1 MKTANKGMCLVIG
14 LSLAALPALA
24 GEAKY
29 EGFRTKQ
36 DIVRGNSRAT
46 TSTTAEAPI
55 FRTNQDVVANT
66 PVVTEESR
74 NFEVQNTQNVMDRN
88 VAVAP
93 IDAAATATTVR
104 PSFTEDQAAEFLKTA
119 NDAEINAAQLAQRRA
134 SNQKVK
140 NFAAM
145 METEH
150 KKNKRDGRKL
160 LGKLDVGT
168 DRSEPARVLKQESS
182 ASIEELKKLRGS
194 EFDQAY
200 MANQVQMHRALL
212 TDIDQRLIPA
222 SEQPELQQFLRE
234 TRGHVKHHLSQA
246 EEIQN
251 SLGTAVR

>member
-24 GEAKY
+24 GDAKY

-46 TSTTAEAPI
+46 TSTTAEALT
-55 FRTNQDVVANT
+55 FRTNQDIVANT
-66 PVVTEESR
+66 PVVSEESR
-74 NFEVQNTQNVMDRN
+74 NFEAQNTQTVMDRN
-88 VAVAP
+88 LAVAP
-93 IDAAATATTVR
+93 VGAAITVL
-104 PSFTEDQAAEFLKTA
+104 PAFTEDQAAEFLKTA

-200 MANQVQMHRALL
+200 MANQVEMHRALL